1 MGCIGNTLST
11 VPFHEE
17 PSRPYYA
24 LIYLYRPASFAA
36 GGEPWEVSLDDN
48 VVGRI
53 FPDAYMT
60 IHAAPGTHW
69 FKIGEGAPFM
79 LAVSTLAVG
88 PVVLG
93 AAVVGAAVGGAAAAA
108 GVHEEPE
115 TMEFKAR
122 SGEVYYLR
130 CRGKEREFVTR
141 EQAIDTLRTMKYDRG
156 D

>member
-36 GGEPWEVSLDDN
+36 GGEAWEVSLDDN

-79 LAVSTLAVG
+79 LGVYMIGA
-88 PVVLG
+88 PG
-93 AAVVGAAVGGAAAAA
+93 AAVTAAVVAAAVVAA
-108 GVHEEPE
+108 GVHKEPE
-115 TMEFKAR
+115 TMEFKVR

-141 EQAIDTLRTMKYDRG
+141 EQAIDTLRTMKYDQG